1 MQRKHDKR
9 IAKDP
14 DFQFLQEQIS
24 VVEKMRAKTH
34 LSLNIDLRKKERDAQ
49 KVQQLAMENRRRVA
63 KGEEPLEA
71 LEEENTDDIAMNDE
85 ESELKAETE
94 KEEDKDKEKAPDPL
108 LTEASHIL
116 VDALPYFQPERLA
129 RRP

>member
-1 MQRKHDKR
+1 M
-9 IAKDP
+9 
-14 DFQFLQEQIS
+14 
-24 VVEKMRAKTH
+24 T
-34 LSLNIDLRKKERDAQ
+34 
-49 KVQQLAMENRRRVA
+49 
-63 KGEEPLEA
+63 
-71 LEEENTDDIAMNDE
+71 DE

>member
-1 MQRKHDKR
+1 
-9 IAKDP
+9 
-14 DFQFLQEQIS
+14 
-24 VVEKMRAKTH
+24 
-34 LSLNIDLRKKERDAQ
+34 LNIDLRKKERDAQ

-63 KGEEPLEA
+63 KGEEPLDA
-71 LEEENTDDIAMNDE
+71 LEDESADDIAMTDE

-116 VDALPYFQPERLA
+116 VDALPYFLPERLA